1 MPTKRNKPGR
11 KGKKKPPA
19 RSVQSTQFD
28 LFAQFVANDPAEVSN
43 TVEIWETIPK
53 YFLTPRQVEKLRT
66 QNGHADPIKW
76 SYKDDMEIK
85 IQPALVEQP
94 DGRFLACFPGV
105 TEELVE
111 EALKKI
117 LSDQRCGMHL
127 PDQLETWVRF
137 SLQMIKRELQTKR
150 RSRSIDEIKHAV
162 EVMASCVLTLSKD
175 GKEIWKGSIL
185 QDLVTVGREEYL
197 SDNNALHVARLPLF
211 ISQAINRLEYRQYNY
226 HHYLEC
232 NEQLTRWLYKQLIH
246 RYRQADDSNTYH
258 FLYSTLARSSA
269 LLRQKRPVDNRR
281 KVISALE
288 ELKKRKILRSY
299 QTRMTKD
306 GSKITDVKYTIKPT
320 LQFINEQKTANRRS
334 REASLVSHKTGLCKT
349 L

>member
-1 MPTKRNKPGR
+1 MPTKRSKPGR
-11 KGKKKPPA
+11 RAKKKPPA

-28 LFAQFVANDPAEVSN
+28 LFAQFVTDNPVEVSN
-43 TVEIWETIPK
+43 TIEIWETIPK

-66 QNGHADPIKW
+66 QNGHANPIKW
-76 SYKDDMEIK
+76 SYQDNMEIK
-85 IQPALVEQP
+85 IQPALVEQA
-94 DGRFLACFPGV
+94 DGRFLAFFPGV

-117 LSDQRCGMHL
+117 LSDQHYGTHL
-127 PDQLETWVRF
+127 PDQTETWVRF
-137 SLQMIKRELQTKR
+137 SLQMIKRELQAKH

-197 SDNNALHVARLPLF
+197 SDTNALHVARLPLF
-211 ISQAINRLEYRQYNY
+211 ISQAINRLDYRQYNY

-246 RYRQADDSNTYH
+246 RYRQASDSNTYH

-269 LLRQKRPVDNRR
+269 LLRQTRPVDNRR

-288 ELKKRKILRSY
+288 ELKRCKILRSY
-299 QTRMTKD
+299 RAQMEKH
-306 GSKITDVKYTIKPT
+306 GSKIMDVKYTIKPS
-320 LQFINEQKTANRRS
+320 LEFIDEQKAANRRS
-334 REASLVSHKTGLCKT
+334 RQQTFLTMKQGCE
-349 L
+349 

>member
-1 MPTKRNKPGR
+1 MPTKSKPGR
-11 KGKKKPPA
+11 RVKKKPPI

-28 LFAQFVANDPAEVSN
+28 LFAQFVANDASEVSN
-43 TVEIWETIPK
+43 TIEVWETIPK

-76 SYKDDMEIK
+76 SYPDDMEIK

-94 DGRFLACFPGV
+94 DGRFLAFFPGV

-117 LSDQRCGMHL
+117 LSDQQHGMHL
-127 PDQLETWVRF
+127 PDQLETWVKF
-137 SLQMIKRELQTKR
+137 SLQMIKREMQAKH

-162 EVMASCVLTLSKD
+162 EVMASCVLTLSKN

-185 QDLVTVGREEYL
+185 QDLVTVGREEYM

-211 ISQAINRLEYRQYNY
+211 ISQAINRLDYRQYNY

-232 NEQLTRWLYKQLIH
+232 SEQLARWLYKQLIH
-246 RYRQADDSNTYH
+246 RYRQADSSNAYH

-269 LLRQKRPVDNRR
+269 LLQQKRPVDNRR
-281 KVISALE
+281 KVTSALE
-288 ELKKRKILRSY
+288 ELKRRRILRSY
-299 QTRMTKD
+299 QARMEKH
-306 GSKITDVKYTIKPT
+306 GSKIIDVKYTIKPT
-320 LQFINEQKTANRRS
+320 LEFINEQKAANRRG
-334 REASLVSHKTGLCKT
+334 RQASLISHKAGL
-349 L
+349 